1 VNNLSPKNAF
11 WTMLQLPISLGLMI
25 CTFAEMHFTY
35 WMLALENPLS
45 HPMTDLATKRAKTE
59 QGTMCLVAEKVITQD
74 HNRVFKG
81 WLLSNNDCFIERFR
95 VRFEANH
102 ANLMAEGRRR
112 DPHLYAVLKPT
123 RSENVVRIC
132 GIFRALTTAEQAKII
147 ATNLAA
153 KPCSNRP

>member
-1 VNNLSPKNAF
+1 MNNLSPKNAF
-11 WTMLQLPISLGLMI
+11 LAMLQLPISLGLLI
-25 CTFAEMHFTY
+25 CVFAEMRFTY

-59 QGTMCLVAEKVITQD
+59 QCTMCLVAEKIITQD

-81 WLLSNNDCFIERFR
+81 WLLSNDDYFIERFR

-102 ANLMAEGRRR
+102 ASLMAEGRRR
-112 DPHLYAVLKPT
+112 DPHLYAVLEPT

-147 ATNLAA
+147 ATSLAA
-153 KPCSNRP
+153 KPCSKRP